1 MSKAHLYYNEPKRT
15 PLGDWKR
22 GGYWNAV
29 DLVERRQVCKA
40 VGAALAKTGVMR
52 MKPLV
57 PMAVVQA
64 VMNIDT
70 LQDRRGQVFI
80 SLLGEIG
87 VAIER
92 DTVRLSSTEHWRD
105 VPWCDEPWFK
115 ASPYYY
121 LHSTHQPREPQNA
134 GGVAFAESPQKLV
147 ADRFTVMKPGRYL
160 SRFFADKLGEGDIK
174 LWAERYAALFAPAE
188 VQFVSGSD
196 KHGWQRI
203 YHVGPQSCMKGNEAV
218 QVYAHAKSVL
228 RLAYVKDGD
237 KVVSRCIVRDDVK
250 EYIRVYPSSDGP
262 ERTALREALEA
273 MGYTHG
279 TLRGVLLDAVPYEE
293 RSDSWMCPYL
303 DSGNGSCSGTH
314 VEVVYVDGKDYLKV
328 GSDGMDGQTQD
339 GYVTE
344 SDRVDCYHCGDR
356 INDDDIVYIESC
368 DRHVC
373 NSCCEEHYKYA
384 YGRSGDRDW
393 YDEDDCIRCES
404 NSKWYLER
412 YAGDN
417 GVYQCEMNGEWYTED
432 DLVMT
437 SRGYV
442 HGEEVVELAVEDSD
456 GNSWAVESD
465 TVTTHDGRV
474 IHKDD
479 AVVKTVWFHEDD
491 DIDNE
496 ISPPIAQ
503 PRAA

>member
-1 MSKAHLYYNEPKRT
+1 MKRHLRYVAPERT
-15 PLGDWKR
+15 PLGDWKH
-22 GGYWNAV
+22 GGRWNGV
-29 DLVERRQVCKA
+29 DLGERRQVCKA

-64 VMNIDT
+64 VMDID
-70 LQDRRGQVFI
+70 LMPNKRGELFV
-80 SLLGEIG
+80 SLLGDIG
-87 VAIER
+87 DAIVR
-92 DTVRLSSTEHWRD
+92 DTERLVTEYWKD

-115 ASPYYY
+115 GSPYYY

-160 SRFFADKLGEGDIK
+160 SRFFADKLGDGDIK

-188 VQFVSGSD
+188 VQFVGGSD
-196 KHGWQRI
+196 KHEWERI
-203 YHVGPQSCMKGNEAV
+203 YRIGPQSCMKGNEAV
-218 QVYAHAKSVL
+218 RVYAHAKSVL

-262 ERTALREALEA
+262 ERTALREGLEA
-273 MGYTHG
+273 MGYAHG
-279 TLRGVLLDAVPYEE
+279 TLRGVLLDAVSYEGC
-293 RSDSWMCPYL
+293 SDAWVCPYL
-303 DSGNGSCSGTH
+303 DSGNGSCSDTN
-314 VEVVYVDGKDYLKV
+314 VEVVVVDSKSYLKV
-328 GSDGMDGQTQD
+328 GHAGMEGQTQD
-339 GYVTE
+339 GYVSE
-344 SDRVDCYHCGDR
+344 ADRVDCYHCGDR

-368 DRHVC
+368 DRQVC
-373 NSCCEEHYKYA
+373 NSCCEDNYKLA
-384 YGRSGDRDW
+384 YGRSGDRE
-393 YDEDDCIRCES
+393 YYHEDDCIECVS
-404 NSKWYLER
+404 NRKWYVEI
-412 YAGDN
+412 YANDN
-417 GVYQCEMNGEWYTED
+417 GVYECELTSEWYTED
-432 DLVMT
+432 DMVMT
-437 SRGYV
+437 SIGMV
-442 HGEEVVELAVEDSD
+442 HTDEAVELDVEDSD

-479 AVVKTVWFHEDD
+479 AVAKTVWFHEDD

-496 ISPPIAQ
+496 IAPPTAQ
-503 PRAA
+503 QRAA

>member
-15 PLGDWKR
+15 PLGDWKH
-22 GGYWNAV
+22 GGRWNGV
-29 DLVERRQVCKA
+29 DLGERRQVCKA

-64 VMNIDT
+64 VMDID
-70 LQDRRGQVFI
+70 LMPNKRGELFV
-80 SLLGEIG
+80 SLLGDIG
-87 VAIER
+87 DAIVR
-92 DTVRLSSTEHWRD
+92 DTERLVTEYWKD

-115 ASPYYY
+115 KSPYYY
-121 LHSTHQPREPQNA
+121 LHSAHQPREPQNA

-160 SRFFADKLGEGDIK
+160 SRFFPINLSEGDVK
-174 LWAERYAALFAPAE
+174 LWAERYAALFVPAV

-196 KHGWQRI
+196 KHGWQHI
-203 YHVGPQSCMKGNEAV
+203 YNVGPQSCMKGDSAV
-218 QVYAHAKSVL
+218 QIYAHAKSVL
-228 RLAYVKDGD
+228 RLAYIKDGD
-237 KVVSRCIVRDDVK
+237 TVVSRCIVRDDIE

-262 ERTALREALEA
+262 AHTALREALEA
-273 MGYTHG
+273 RGYTHG
-279 TLRGVLLDAVPYEE
+279 TLRGVLLDAVAYEGD
-293 RSDSWMCPYL
+293 SDKYVCPYL
-303 DSGNGSCSGTH
+303 DSGNGSSSYTN
-314 VEVVYVDGKDYLKV
+314 VEVVYRDGKEYLQV
-328 GSDGMDGQTQD
+328 GSDGMEGQTQD

-344 SDRVDCYHCGDR
+344 AERIECYHCEER
-356 INDDDIVYIESC
+356 IDEDDIVYIESC
-368 DRHVC
+368 DRQVC
-373 NSCCEEHYKYA
+373 QSCRDHHYKFA
-384 YGRSGDRDW
+384 YNKHGDRDY

-404 NSKWYLER
+404 NSKWYVEA
-412 YAGDN
+412 YASNND
-417 GVYQCEMNGEWYTED
+417 VYQCEMNSDWYKED
-432 DLVMT
+432 DMVMT
-437 SRGYV
+437 SIGMVSR
-442 HGEEVVELAVEDSD
+442 ENAVELAVEDSD

-496 ISPPIAQ
+496 IAPPTAQ
-503 PRAA
+503 QRAA